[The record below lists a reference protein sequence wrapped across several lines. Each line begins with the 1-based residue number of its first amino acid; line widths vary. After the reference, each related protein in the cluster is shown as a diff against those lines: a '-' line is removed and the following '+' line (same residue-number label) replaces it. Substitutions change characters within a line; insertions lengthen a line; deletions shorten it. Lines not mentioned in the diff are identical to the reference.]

1 MVNGAALLDR
11 IPDRLRLKFQTTGDV
26 AESVAANPNILLTGT
41 QVTVHNT
48 LVAALLNSSTPILL
62 QGDAGLGK
70 TTVLAAAL
78 LSVSD
83 PSRQIIRLEGAGCG
97 MDESF
102 RTLFTKKRHGPRG
115 HDASEARPE
124 CRVILVA
131 DQAES
136 VPSGTFAYLDLL
148 TRMPGREA
156 SFQTLIVGRPGCWDR
171 VDGIVAERIL
181 EALPVRLTLPPL
193 SEQDAWDLFHH
204 RISSACP
211 LRSARRVVA
220 DLLERSEG
228 LPGRFDEVLKAAVA
242 SGLLQGVN
250 S

>member
-1 MVNGAALLDR
+1 LVNGAALLDR

-97 MDESF
+97 MDEPF

-136 VPSGTFAYLDLL
+136 VPSGTFTYLDLL

-156 SFQTLIVGRPGCWDR
+156 SFQTLRAHPEISESVYVRSSGFRIP
-171 VDGIVAERIL
+171 VA
-181 EALPVRLTLPPL
+181 
-193 SEQDAWDLFHH
+193 
-204 RISSACP
+204 
-211 LRSARRVVA
+211 
-220 DLLERSEG
+220 
-228 LPGRFDEVLKAAVA
+228 
-242 SGLLQGVN
+242 
-250 S
+250 